1 MTSLSAAEIAR
12 RIGADWVGDG
22 AASIIGVAGL
32 REAQA
37 GEISFLA
44 NPRYAGYMASTRA
57 SAVVVPRDWSGAC
70 AAVLLHVDAPDQ
82 AFGQVVSLFLPPPV
96 DAPPGIHPQAQ
107 VDPGATIGEN
117 VSIGPCAVVE
127 SGATVGEGC
136 RIGALC
142 YIGAGARI
150 GAQSRLWP
158 MVSIRE
164 HCHIGMR
171 AVIHGGAVLGSDGF
185 GFAVQPEGHREKI
198 PQLGI
203 VEVGDDVEIG
213 ANVTIDRARFGRT
226 RIGNRVKI
234 DNLVHIAHNVVVE
247 DDVVLVAQVGI
258 SGSTVIRKKAILAGQ
273 VGVGGHLEIG
283 EGAICMGQAGVTKDL
298 AGGKMYWDTPAID
311 HKEWARMHSVQRK
324 LPALKGRVEQLEKR
338 LAEVEA
344 LLRKE
349 IPPSNG

>member
-1 MTSLSAAEIAR
+1 MTSLTAAEIAR
-12 RIGADWVGDG
+12 RIEAELVGDG

-37 GEISFLA
+37 GEISFLG
-44 NPRYAGYMASTRA
+44 NPKYAGYMAGTRA
-57 SAVVVPRDWSGAC
+57 SAVVVPRDWTGEC
-70 AAVLLHVDAPDQ
+70 PAVLLRVDAPDK
-82 AFGQVVSLFLPPPV
+82 AFGEIATWFLPPPV
-96 DAPPGIHPQAQ
+96 ETPPGVHPNAL
-107 VDPGATIGEN
+107 VDASAVLGDN
-117 VSIGPCAVVE
+117 VSIGPFAVVE
-127 SGATVGEGC
+127 AGARIGDGT

-142 YIGAGARI
+142 YIGAGVSVGGESCLWPLVSVRDHCRI
-150 GAQSRLWP
+150 G
-158 MVSIRE
+158 E
-164 HCHIGMR
+164 R
-171 AVIHGGAVLGSDGF
+171 AVIHGGAVIGSDGF
-185 GFAVQPEGHREKI
+185 GFAVQPDGHREKI

-213 ANVTIDRARFGRT
+213 ANVTVDRARFGRT

-234 DNLVHIAHNVVVE
+234 DNLVHVAHNVVVE

-311 HKEWARMHSVQRK
+311 HKEWARMHSVQKK
-324 LPALKGRVEQLEKR
+324 LPVLKGRVEALEKR
-338 LAEVEA
+338 IAELEA
-344 LLRKE
+344 KLGGE
-349 IPPSNG
+349 A